1 MERYQDKA
9 GVTLVEL
16 LIVISV
22 LSVLVSLVLAGAGR
36 LHNQGKERIVRETF
50 SLLDGALEEYFDY
63 YGSFPVY
70 ENGATLAERSEKLL
84 EKLRRSAESRKV
96 VGQVSGKLIASN
108 VPDPNET
115 PELYDPWG
123 TLVDY
128 SYAVG
133 DNFPLFV
140 SAGPDRIFGTPDDIT
155 NR

>member
-36 LHNQGKERIVRETF
+36 LHNQGKERLIRETF
-50 SLLDGALEEYFDY
+50 SLLDGALEEYRDAT
-63 YGSFPVY
+63 GVFPVP
-70 ENGATLAERSEKLL
+70 GSGDASGTQTLWAALSSVPGSRVVLGKVSRRLVRVDAE
-84 EKLRRSAESRKV
+84 
-96 VGQVSGKLIASN
+96 G
-108 VPDPNET
+108 
-115 PELYDPWG
+115 ELPKIYDPWDVV
-123 TLVDY
+123 VDY